1 MVSYHNSVARD
12 NPNPQEGCEGLGAV
26 GADQEAPTTST
37 RRVTYGAL
45 TPSTSLSRFEKVL
58 NESFKGSLRQA
69 SASFDEKAGGLVPEH
84 DDEFPEKLKVVYPKQ
99 CGALCGLKALN
110 DVTWSRWSLYCKF
123 MRRMIQEVNKVGGA
137 PAVWKPQLLYVF
149 EVYTGTDGGADRT
162 KTMYALVSA
171 LRGAAGGG
179 TSKHT
184 MWQYCHIVEAKP
196 GATVV
201 AGEEKLNPVTARRGR
216 GRGRAGVDAASKGA
230 GRAAAGGLAGEEN
243 RDEHIGLVLE
253 MTREAYVQ
261 SKREDILGNF
271 IGYC

>member
-1 MVSYHNSVARD
+1 M
-12 NPNPQEGCEGLGAV
+12 
-26 GADQEAPTTST
+26 
-37 RRVTYGAL
+37 
-45 TPSTSLSRFEKVL
+45 
-58 NESFKGSLRQA
+58 
-69 SASFDEKAGGLVPEH
+69 
-84 DDEFPEKLKVVYPKQ
+84 
-99 CGALCGLKALN
+99 
-110 DVTWSRWSLYCKF
+110 
-123 MRRMIQEVNKVGGA
+123 
-137 PAVWKPQLLYVF
+137 
-149 EVYTGTDGGADRT
+149 
-162 KTMYALVSA
+162 
-171 LRGAAGGG
+171 
-179 TSKHT
+179 
-184 MWQYCHIVEAKP
+184 EAKP